1 MYVHACIVTYVAST
15 YVCNTCIYLLLEFK
29 MAIQKSSSAKPSLV
43 TTQESIRHG
52 SSASAVVTSQSIVS
66 SSPTTCVSQP
76 APLTTSALH
85 TNGKSNYHAH
95 VATYIRICNTSIHS
109 YIYNIS

>member
-1 MYVHACIVTYVAST
+1 M
-15 YVCNTCIYLLLEFK
+15 YLLLEFK
-29 MAIQKSSSAKPSLV
+29 MAIQKASSAKPPLA

-85 TNGKSNYHAH
+85 TNGKSDHHMYVYA
-95 VATYIRICNTSIHS
+95 IHM
-109 YIYNIS
+109 